1 MTIQNIDELWKLWTD
16 YKDKAEQHE
25 FVNIL
30 MVDRKITA
38 LYQDL
43 HENWDPGHAEIFASM
58 MREQVF
64 PYFGI
69 KE

>member
-1 MTIQNIDELWKLWTD
+1 MTIQKIDELWKLWTD
-16 YKDKAEQHE
+16 YKDRAGQHE
-25 FVNIL
+25 FVRIL
-30 MVDRKITA
+30 MIDMKITR
-38 LYQDL
+38 LYKDL

-58 MREQVF
+58 MRKQVF

>member
-1 MTIQNIDELWKLWTD
+1 MSMETVERLWKLWTD
-16 YKDKAEQHE
+16 YKDRAEQHD
-25 FVNIL
+25 FVSIL
-30 MVDRKITA
+30 MVDRKLIP
-38 LYQDL
+38 LYEDL
-43 HENWDPGHAEIFASM
+43 HKNWDQGHAEIFASM

>member
-1 MTIQNIDELWKLWTD
+1 MSIEIIDGLWTLWTD
-16 YKDKAEQHE
+16 YKDMAEQHD
-25 FVNIL
+25 FVAIL
-30 MVDRKITA
+30 MVDRKLIP
-38 LYQDL
+38 LYEDL
-43 HENWDPGHAEIFASM
+43 HKNWDPKHAEIFASM